1 MGHWSDIKNDEWH
14 WPNFTPKEIACR
26 GTGELVVVSDAMD
39 RLQTLR
45 ELLDRPL
52 HITSAYRSRLH
63 NARIG
68 GVSLSRHRGLG
79 GELAFD
85 ILIKGLNK
93 WELLENAKEVGFG
106 GFGYYNSFLHIDT
119 RRRYAEWASWI

>member
-45 ELLDRPL
+45 GYIMLALVVCL
-52 HITSAYRSRLH
+52 FLGIVVW
-63 NARIG
+63 
-68 GVSLSRHRGLG
+68 GVS
-79 GELAFD
+79 
-85 ILIKGLNK
+85 
-93 WELLENAKEVGFG
+93 
-106 GFGYYNSFLHIDT
+106 
-119 RRRYAEWASWI
+119 

>member
-93 WELLENAKEVGFG
+93 INKSRGRVVPIDDVKAAVPVGQ
-106 GFGYYNSFLHIDT
+106 HIAD
-119 RRRYAEWASWI
+119 RPRAVA